1 MEHQRRA
8 DLMLLL
14 ATSFWGI
21 SNCLTAICLRDMQ
34 PLTLNAFRFLTAFV
48 VLGFV
53 FRKNVFHASCET
65 VKYSIVVGLSLVVVY
80 TSVTYGVIYTSVSNA
95 GFICALSVVTTPI
108 LEFIVYRKKP
118 EKKFGVSMIL
128 CLIGLA
134 LMTLNETLK
143 PAFGDIICL
152 FAAVFYSVDL
162 MVTEKAVA
170 NEKVD
175 PLALGV
181 CDLAV
186 VGVVMLMLSV
196 FWRRLHC
203 RVRQRSGRRRCFS
216 ASCVQASAL

>member
-95 GFICALSVVTTPI
+95 AS
-108 LEFIVYRKKP
+108 
-118 EKKFGVSMIL
+118 
-128 CLIGLA
+128 
-134 LMTLNETLK
+134 
-143 PAFGDIICL
+143 
-152 FAAVFYSVDL
+152 
-162 MVTEKAVA
+162 
-170 NEKVD
+170 
-175 PLALGV
+175 
-181 CDLAV
+181 
-186 VGVVMLMLSV
+186 
-196 FWRRLHC
+196 
-203 RVRQRSGRRRCFS
+203 S
-216 ASCVQASAL
+216 ARFQS